1 MFNKLE
7 IKEIDLNIQMNNNLV
22 LKEKIEYITKE
33 LEELKNTA
41 NSYKQTN
48 NI

>member
-22 LKEKIEYITKE
+22 LKEKIEYLTKE
-33 LEELKNTA
+33 LEELKNTT
-41 NSYKQTN
+41 NS
-48 NI
+48 